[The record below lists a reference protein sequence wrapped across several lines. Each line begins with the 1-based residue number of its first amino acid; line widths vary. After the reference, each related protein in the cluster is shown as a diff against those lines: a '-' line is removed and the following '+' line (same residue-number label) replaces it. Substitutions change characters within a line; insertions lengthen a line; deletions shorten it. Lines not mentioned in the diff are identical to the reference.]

1 VSATAN
7 AHTTFTSNMLTR
19 PYCLSELL
27 DLGEVNSAYG
37 QFTYSERPLTFGQDG
52 DGTVIVTGLNGQLSH
67 VVGATQVC
75 GSVVYIVDEWMGSSI
90 ESGRLPDGSLY
101 DSSDLNPREVLLLS
115 QAGRRKPLTCSAKNA
130 ALVRGTSSMNY
141 LPEEPASASGSGL
154 DTSAIAGITVA
165 AVIVMVLAAIAA
177 IAWHQSWRRR
187 ARSVAC
193 WHAESEFAHGSVGV
207 SSSLGSSMEG
217 GISADINS
225 ATWNLKPSD
234 VQAQLDADGLPV
246 FLGQGA
252 FGVVTQA
259 KLFGVHDV
267 AVKTIN
273 HSALDVSYSTF
284 LREVGL
290 LHHISRNRNVVQ
302 FYGAC
307 QERDSLM
314 IVTELMEGGNLRR
327 ALSGDGGAELLWAQR
342 GKEVA
347 LDIVRGLCFLHS
359 CKVVHRDMKSSNVLL
374 SKEGTAKIC
383 DVGMAVMHEASLSM
397 SVGSI
402 GTFAWAAPE
411 LLLGMRCGSKVDIF
425 STGVIL
431 WEIVTGEVPQRG
443 RVFPPEPGPRCPK
456 QLCSIMARCL
466 HVEPS
471 KRPTARELHDLLAAC
486 PQR

>member
-1 VSATAN
+1 LASVRVGVI
-7 AHTTFTSNMLTR
+7 SNMLTR

-27 DLGEVNSAYG
+27 ALGEVNSAYG
-37 QFTYSERPLTFGQDG
+37 EFTYSERPLTFRQDG
-52 DGTVIVTGLNGQLSH
+52 DGRITITGASGLKAH
-67 VVGATQVC
+67 VVDARHVC
-75 GSVVYIVDEWMGSSI
+75 GSILYMVDEWMGGFT
-90 ESGRLPDGSLY
+90 ESRRMPDGTIY
-101 DSSDLNPREVLLLS
+101 
-115 QAGRRKPLTCSAKNA
+115 
-130 ALVRGTSSMNY
+130 GTSSYSPRELLLVSNGGRRM
-141 LPEEPASASGSGL
+141 EQPACGTEDANLMLAASVPSTGDAPALNTDDKDGQEGAMGSIPAGV
-154 DTSAIAGITVA
+154 IVGITVA
-165 AVIVMVLAAIAA
+165 ATAIMAVLGYLFWAITH
-177 IAWHQSWRRR
+177 WQGGCSS
-187 ARSVAC
+187 RS
-193 WHAESEFAHGSVGV
+193 ESKLDSG
-207 SSSLGSSMEG
+207 SLGSSMEG

-267 AVKTIN
+267 AVKTIS